1 MKNKGIEKAIRFFG
15 SQSDLARALDVS
27 RMNVRNWI
35 VGACDVPIKRC
46 VQIEKLTNGAV
57 TRKDLRPNDWHEIWV
72 ELLDKPTDPA
82 Q

>member
-1 MKNKGIEKAIRFFG
+1 MTTNGIKAAINLFG
-15 SQSDLARALDVS
+15 SQKNLANKLGLKPQNLQV
-27 RMNVRNWI
+27 WI
-35 VGACDVPIKRC
+35 SGKRSIPPKRC

>member
-1 MKNKGIEKAIRFFG
+1 MKEKLNEAISLLGGLSAFSKKIGVKPPTAHGWLNKDEE
-15 SQSDLARALDVS
+15 
-27 RMNVRNWI
+27 
-35 VGACDVPIKRC
+35 VPIKRC